1 MMPARFAPVR
11 QRQVDDIGQ
20 RTVRDS
26 GASDHPFGV
35 TCSNRGVHHS
45 HRRTNNSHCRSRY
58 SHRRTHHAPRGT
70 HRSREV
76 CYCSPDVSNHC
87 DSHKS
92 YTAGTHYLTIN
103 ETVTDFRSRAVAER
117 RGCPGSSSRRDYC
130 RGTLAPTLL
139 HSRPAFVSTFD
150 PAPAPTMSSTPTAVT
165 QYRPTTTS
173 LANRQPATAES
184 GPYRP
189 TPFGG
194 GTR

>member
-35 TCSNRGVHHS
+35 TCSNRGSHHS
-45 HRRTNNSHCRSRY
+45 HRRT
-58 SHRRTHHAPRGT
+58 HHVPRGT
-70 HRSREV
+70 RRSREV

-184 GPYRP
+184 GSYRP